1 MTTQEKREIL
11 ANAKREMYED
21 MLYNIFMDGFIGYN
35 NMTDEEINELYEEI
49 FGKDA

>member
-1 MTTQEKREIL
+1 MGNLVIGTIIL
-11 ANAKREMYED
+11 NNFKCTIYD
-21 MLYNIFMDGFIGYN
+21 IMLDGCRGYN